1 MANPQA
7 APLQHASFRQE
18 ELYLALYA
26 QQVSDGDG
34 KNESQ
39 LIDPGLTKCFGL
51 MMAYDWPVYDGQDTS
66 SLKPVARAQGQH
78 IQPDMIEAGQC
89 FHTGNIVFEKT
100 SRHPGSTIVFIGNG
114 RGTEGE
120 WAIVGGTGDFTFA
133 QGVIYYKTVNIYKKY
148 GNEGKDGSLKRLD
161 IRVLYRPVQKSELK
175 YVFGEF
181 SPSEVEHGTKGK
193 KPIGEG
199 AFGCVYRA
207 NIRDTIVAVKILK
220 RENLKAEKD
229 LKSEIEIFK
238 RIRHENLVTLMGA
251 CIEKRALIY
260 EFCNNGTLGD
270 CLFSPA
276 TNSSSGSATAS
287 TTTIRRWKPLSWKD
301 RVRIAGSICSGLK
314 FLHAVPIAHSDL
326 KPNNILFLKD
336 SNNIP
341 FDAQGVCKICD
352 FGLARLL
359 KPTSDTGT
367 PAHFTFS
374 RGTPYYCDPV
384 VTLNSKGE
392 RKLTRKSDVYSLGII
407 MLQLVTG
414 KGANGL
420 KDLVS
425 EVVRREA
432 GNNTDENTCRQLV
445 DPAIWKDLDATSKE
459 DALKMVRLALECSSV
474 TNEGRDRPD
483 AATVCLKIESMA
495 K

>member
-1 MANPQA
+1 MIY
-7 APLQHASFRQE
+7 SFRQE
-18 ELYLALYA
+18 ELYLVLYA

-51 MMAYDWPVYDGQDTS
+51 MTAYDWPVYDGQDTS

-100 SRHPGSTIVFIGNG
+100 SRHPGSTIVFTGNG

-133 QGVIYYKTVNIYKKY
+133 QGVIYYKT
-148 GNEGKDGSLKRLD
+148 
-161 IRVLYRPVQKSELK
+161 LK

-181 SPSEVEHGTKGK
+181 SPSEVEHRTKGK

-199 AFGCVYRA
+199 AFGYVYRA

-260 EFCNNGTLGD
+260 EFCTNGTLGD

-276 TNSSSGSATAS
+276 SNSSGSATAS
-287 TTTIRRWKPLSWKD
+287 TTTTIRRWKPLSWKD

-326 KPNNILFLKD
+326 KPNNIL
-336 SNNIP
+336 

-384 VTLNSKGE
+384 VTLNSAGE

-445 DPAIWKDLDATSKE
+445 DPAIWKDLDATSKQ

-483 AATVCLKIESMA
+483 AATVCLKVESMA
-495 K
+495 KNSASVPAASSKYRDS